1 MKKEMDRETLVNL
14 ARTALRTKL
23 SARVADILT
32 EVGGVRNG
40 PFNTA
45 WVALVSRNRPFE
57 HAQKS
62 MSVECQNT
70 RYVCCLQ

>member
-32 EVGGVRNG
+32 EVGSTYCRDEVKMRIII
-40 PFNTA
+40 
-45 WVALVSRNRPFE
+45 
-57 HAQKS
+57 
-62 MSVECQNT
+62 
-70 RYVCCLQ
+70 